1 MTDPADP
8 CEVAPDRL
16 MACTERLCLRVV
28 QRVFVFPVK
37 GTTMGYAILPEYRGR
52 GLATEAATVAGRT
65 IA

>member
-1 MTDPADP
+1 
-8 CEVAPDRL
+8 